1 MKKIFILIAALTII
15 SSCQKEEDIEILETT
30 APIARVEQTT
40 TIVQT
45 PPPTPPSTYLF
56 DGTINGYV
64 FQTDYVTVTELGG
77 GRKMFSFGENPTP
90 KIMIIID
97 TLYQGLYINNEGFTN
112 CVSLDSSP
120 SGGVI
125 SWCNSFDPLTNY
137 IGELNIIDL
146 NDSIITGN
154 LNVEL
159 FNQYFKDINGND
171 KDSLIVI
178 SGVITGLDLKM

>member
-1 MKKIFILIAALTII
+1 MKKIFILITALTII
-15 SSCQKEEDIEILETT
+15 SSCKKEEQIEIAQKKT
-30 APIARVEQTT
+30 APISLSQTT
-40 TIVQT
+40 VIQPAQPGV
-45 PPPTPPSTYLF
+45 YLF
-56 DGTINGYV
+56 DGTINGHV
-64 FQTDYVTVTELGG
+64 FQTDSVVVTELGG

-90 KIMIIID
+90 QIMIIID
-97 TLYQGLYINNEGFTN
+97 TLYQGLYVNNEGFTN

-120 SGGVI
+120 NGGVI

-137 IGELNIIDL
+137 IGELNITAL

-159 FNQYFKDINGND
+159 FNPHFKDINGND